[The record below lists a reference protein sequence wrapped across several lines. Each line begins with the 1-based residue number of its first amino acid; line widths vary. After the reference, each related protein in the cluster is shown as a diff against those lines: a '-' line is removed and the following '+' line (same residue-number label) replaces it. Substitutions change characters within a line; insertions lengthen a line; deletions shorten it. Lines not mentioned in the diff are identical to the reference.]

1 MPTIV
6 ISYHRSDSS
15 ANAGSETVRAGR
27 EANAGNQRN
36 NDSKSLLIEAQGM
49 PSSAFTLHL
58 HNAILCIITNGRV
71 LLTAVPYSLPNGRPR
86 KFGTVGFL
94 LVSNI
99 MLLTARISWT
109 GLPHL
114 LRMLW
119 SDTA

>member
-1 MPTIV
+1 MPMIV

-36 NDSKSLLIEAQGM
+36 NASKSLFIEAQGM

-71 LLTAVPYSLPNGRPR
+71 LLTAVPFHCRMDDHASLARWG
-86 KFGTVGFL
+86 
-94 LVSNI
+94 SSWS
-99 MLLTARISWT
+99 LTSRS
-109 GLPHL
+109 
-114 LRMLW
+114 
-119 SDTA
+119 